1 MSLTCSVSKVVW
13 AVVTVILRIDDF
25 TLASPEMFSMVVFL
39 VYDRLSREM
48 TSSSTVLHG
57 LRYELAVR
65 LR

>member
-1 MSLTCSVSKVVW
+1 MPLTCSVSKVVW